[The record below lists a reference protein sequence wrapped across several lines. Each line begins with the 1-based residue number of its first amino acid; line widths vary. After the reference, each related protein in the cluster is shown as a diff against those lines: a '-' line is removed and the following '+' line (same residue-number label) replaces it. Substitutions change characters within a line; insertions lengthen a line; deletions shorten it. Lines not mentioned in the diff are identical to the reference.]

1 MANKIKQQQH
11 ETLPPSPKKQVK
23 NVFLFIPNIIGF
35 IRVILAILSLYYMP
49 NKPWTCMGLYTF
61 SCLLDAV
68 DGNAARYFDQCSEFG
83 TVLDMVTDRS
93 TTSCLLCFLATKYP
107 SWTILF
113 QLLISLDLS
122 SHYMH
127 MYSSLTSGSSSHKNI
142 DKSSNRILRAYY
154 SNNVVLFIFCA
165 LNELFFVALYLL
177 SFNHEDIGNLFTIKL
192 INLFKDLRCS
202 FFVINFSIINLS
214 LIVPGLNFIV
224 RIIAFIS
231 FPVCAGKQIINVIQL
246 VGASKRLANLD
257 LVERR
262 KISKNGE
269 NLKNN

>member
-1 MANKIKQQQH
+1 MANKNKQQH
-11 ETLPPSPKKQVK
+11 EPLPPPPKKQEVK
-23 NVFLFIPNIIGF
+23 ENVFLFVPNIIGF

-49 NKPWTCMGLYTF
+49 NKPWICMGLYTF
-61 SCLLDAV
+61 SCLLDAA
-68 DGNAARYFDQCSEFG
+68 DGNAARYFDQCSKFG

-93 TTSCLLCFLATKYP
+93 TTSCLLCFLATKYS

-142 DKSSNRILRAYY
+142 DKSSNFILRAYY
-154 SNNVVLFIFCA
+154 SDNRVLFIFCA

-177 SFNHEDIGNLFTIKL
+177 SFNHEDI
-192 INLFKDLRCS
+192 
-202 FFVINFSIINLS
+202 
-214 LIVPGLNFIV
+214 VPGLN
-224 RIIAFIS
+224 IIIRLIALLS
-231 FPVCAGKQIINVIQL
+231 LPVCAVKQIINIIQL
-246 VGASKRLANLD
+246 VGASQRLANLD

-269 NLKNN
+269 NAKHN

>member
-1 MANKIKQQQH
+1 MAHKIKQQL
-11 ETLPPSPKKQVK
+11 EPLPPSPKIQEVK

-83 TVLDMVTDRS
+83 VVLDMVTDRS
-93 TTSCLLCFLATKYP
+93 TTSCLLCFLATKYS

-127 MYSSLTSGSSSHKNI
+127 MYSSMTSGSSSHKNI
-142 DKSSNRILRAYY
+142 DKSSNSILRAYY
-154 SNNVVLFIFCA
+154 SNNVGFYVVLFIFCA

-177 SFNHEDIGNLFTIKL
+177 SFNHEDIA
-192 INLFKDLRCS
+192 
-202 FFVINFSIINLS
+202 
-214 LIVPGLNFIV
+214 PGLNFII
-224 RIIAFIS
+224 RLIAFFS

-246 VGASKRLANLD
+246 AGASKRLASID
-257 LVERR
+257 LAEQR

-269 NLKNN
+269 NVKNN